1 MSLTTKEEMTESSV
15 SADCPSDLKT
25 QGPAPA
31 GGKARSAAAKLRHE
45 FYSQTRDEALIALG
59 EDPADYRRLLRSLA
73 DDLQPKA
80 GLEGELV
87 LRMARTLWRMRRGER
102 MQDGLAI
109 KRVQSGTDM
118 EELSTGLRFRHIY
131 GIYDRLGALGRDMNR
146 PGFAPSE
153 AYIDDF
159 VNGFGD
165 NPPGGLEE
173 LVPLLRSLGKA
184 TPKRTGPASE
194 SHGTDPM
201 PDDERAQDADQLRDE
216 IEDVLFRVMRPY
228 QSSTSTLSA
237 RCQAVRSPENIAA
250 MMVPQDDKAMLMQR
264 MEDSSLRQLWR
275 LTNTLI
281 RVRKGALTQKDVKNE
296 G

>member
-1 MSLTTKEEMTESSV
+1 MSLTTKREMTESSL
-15 SADCPSDLKT
+15 SAHRTNGRKT
-25 QGPAPA
+25 RGPATA
-31 GGKARSAAAKLRHE
+31 EGKARSAAAKLRHG

-59 EDPADYRRLLRSLA
+59 EDPAEYRRLLRSLA

-87 LRMARTLWRMRRGER
+87 LRMARTLWRMRRSER
-102 MQDGLAI
+102 MQEGLAI

-118 EELSTGLRFRHIY
+118 EELSTGVRLRHIY

-146 PGFAPSE
+146 PDFVPSE
-153 AYIDDF
+153 AYIRDF
-159 VNGFGD
+159 VNAFGA
-165 NPPGGLEE
+165 NPPAGLDE
-173 LVPLLRSLGKA
+173 LVPRLQSLGKA
-184 TPKRTGPASE
+184 LAKRTRLADASPGSE
-194 SHGTDPM
+194 PM
-201 PDDERAQDADQLRDE
+201 PEGAGAPNADQLRDE
-216 IEDVLFRVMRPY
+216 FDDTLMRVMRPY
-228 QSSTSTLSA
+228 DESQSTLLA

-250 MMVPQDDKAMLMQR
+250 MMVPQDNKAVLMQR

-281 RVRKGALTQKDVKNE
+281 RVRNGALTQRDVKNE